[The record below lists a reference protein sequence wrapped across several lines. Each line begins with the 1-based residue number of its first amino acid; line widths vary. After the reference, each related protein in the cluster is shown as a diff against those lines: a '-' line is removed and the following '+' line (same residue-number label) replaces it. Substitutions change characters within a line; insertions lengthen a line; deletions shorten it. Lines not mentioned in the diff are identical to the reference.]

1 VAGAGR
7 HPATAAAT
15 FTGSA
20 VRYQRLTTRG
30 YAGVTVITNLVAS
43 CGGGIHVPDLDLW
56 RVLRCGIGIIVISA
70 LTLMG
75 LEDMRQTV
83 ALKNLLTGCLRGVAV
98 AVLVINNRVSW
109 EYGLPMA
116 LGSLVGGYLGA
127 RVARRSHPTAIRRIV
142 IVIGFGVAAYYFWKF
157 YGAAD
162 LRFGGE

>member
-1 VAGAGR
+1 MFLISIYGGYFGA
-7 HPATAAAT
+7 
-15 FTGSA
+15 
-20 VRYQRLTTRG
+20 
-30 YAGVTVITNLVAS
+30 
-43 CGGGIHVPDLDLW
+43 
-56 RVLRCGIGIIVISA
+56 GIGIIVISA

-98 AVLVINNRVSW
+98 AVLVIKNRVSW